1 MVECFDQSLMAGKIV
16 SKLIPK
22 SHVLPST
29 NCRGNIV
36 RGVLTLTQKLL
47 LLRVR
52 LSIF

>member
-22 SHVLPST
+22 SHVLPAT